1 MESTKTRL
9 SARTEKGEGL
19 FQENLKKQ
27 REKLLKVKKEIDSTL
42 SKYILPDVEENR
54 QTYKI
59 QIEKLKIDLHRVYTE
74 LVDFLVRN
82 KEEQLIIEEKF
93 NYSRYLEQ
101 IESTLGRA
109 VADTVSHKSESS
121 SRSSKYRAKA
131 EAAKVKLQYIQQ
143 EVELKKQQAVL
154 AAELELL
161 NSRKEV
167 AALEAEAG
175 LYEALSDNVQL
186 CLSHL

>member
-1 MESTKTRL
+1 M
-9 SARTEKGEGL
+9 
-19 FQENLKKQ
+19 
-27 REKLLKVKKEIDSTL
+27 LKVQKEIDSTL
-42 SKYILPDVEENR
+42 SKFISSDVEEDR

-59 QIEKLKIDLHRVYTE
+59 QIEKLKTDLHRVYTE

-121 SRSSKYRAKA
+121 SRSSRYSSFSK
-131 EAAKVKLQYIQQ
+131 KL
-143 EVELKKQQAVL
+143 
-154 AAELELL
+154 
-161 NSRKEV
+161 N
-167 AALEAEAG
+167 
-175 LYEALSDNVQL
+175 
-186 CLSHL
+186 